1 MNKRGQ
7 IYLLAAIIFA
17 IAIYG
22 VSSIV
27 NKAEQQG
34 LKGDFEKLS
43 ENYEAESKIFINSL
57 LGETSLDTKFEAYAE
72 FTAAFTSYSKSQ
84 DSSFGLIYA
93 YSSKVSSNIY
103 RVEIGNF
110 LDQSIGVTAVGT
122 GGETNVNGC
131 YEKVGA
137 TIDLG
142 QDISFTSPIYYSIIS
157 DCIYS
162 NDLPLTQLSICIRIG
177 DVYYPLE
184 INPEAPQVMVVSR
197 LEEGEQRKVF
207 IGGEGFKEGGSAC

>member
-22 VSSIV
+22 ISSVV
-27 NKAEQQG
+27 NKVDQQE

-57 LGETSLDTKFEAYAE
+57 LGETSLDTKFQAYAE
-72 FTAAFTSYSKSQ
+72 FTTAFTSYSKSQ

-93 YSSKVSSNIY
+93 YSSKVSPSMY

-110 LDQSIGVTAVGT
+110 LDQNIGITAVGT
-122 GGETNVNGC
+122 GGEKNVNGC

-142 QDISFTSPIYYSIIS
+142 QDISFTSPIYYNLIS

-162 NDLPLTQLSICIRIG
+162 NNIPSTRLLICIRIG
-177 DVYYPLE
+177 NVYYPLE
-184 INPEAPQVMVVSR
+184 IDPEAPQVMIVSR

-207 IGGEGFKEGGSAC
+207 IGGEGFKDGGSSC